1 MWLCIIIVYVDS
13 CLIRLSSHDTKF
25 SALLLES
32 LAWVMPGMLFVWHRL
47 NWTTRQNMLM
57 FLLYCAQIKWHKKS
71 TNLHLHSKGS
81 GRLAFCFCVC
91 LCRKLCM
98 SLLQVGLAYFCL
110 IMALHGCGISSSATW
125 MHWCHAVVPKF
136 RFGVIT
142 DDVEITHLL
151 EPFQSSIWTLF
162 CLNAFKLTFLVLE
175 SACCHNKA
183 CSCCIFLQL

>member
-1 MWLCIIIVYVDS
+1 MTQSSVHFSLKVWLEWCQECCSFDIGSTELHVKICWCTYYTVPRSNDIKRVQTYSAREVVD
-13 CLIRLSSHDTKF
+13 L
-25 SALLLES
+25 
-32 LAWVMPGMLFVWHRL
+32 LFV
-47 NWTTRQNMLM
+47 
-57 FLLYCAQIKWHKKS
+57 FV
-71 TNLHLHSKGS
+71 
-81 GRLAFCFCVC
+81 CVC

-98 SLLQVGLAYFCL
+98 SLLQVGLAHFCL

-151 EPFQSSIWTLF
+151 EQFQSSIWTLF